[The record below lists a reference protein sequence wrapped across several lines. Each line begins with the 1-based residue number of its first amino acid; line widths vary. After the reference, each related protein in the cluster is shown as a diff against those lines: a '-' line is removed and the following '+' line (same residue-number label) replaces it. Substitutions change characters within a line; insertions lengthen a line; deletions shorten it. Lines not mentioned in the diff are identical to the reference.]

1 MAGQDQTA
9 PSPGVMI
16 YQVTLPHPAL
26 QPYVKEYL
34 LIDFDF
40 RGLQEI
46 PTKLLPARAEQ
57 SIIFYPGEVFTKVNT
72 ALNKRLVMPHTLVQ
86 GQPLTVWHH
95 HYPRTFS
102 LVKVIFQPGG
112 LFHLLGGAPMGEFTD
127 AAIDAESVLGREMSG
142 LIQQLM
148 NTARYAEMIRVVDG
162 YLVQKFRRVQLR
174 QEPIDRVGA
183 WLQAPGQAP
192 PLEYLARQ
200 SCLSFRQFERKFRE
214 RMGVSPKLYMRIAR
228 FNRAYS
234 LKEQAPARDWLDI
247 ALACGYADYQ
257 HMVKDF
263 RQFAGVTPPL
273 LAEAE
278 TRSPERLLR
287 LR

>member
-1 MAGQDQTA
+1 
-9 PSPGVMI
+9 MI

-40 RGLQEI
+40 RGLREV

-57 SIIFYPGEVFTKVNT
+57 SLIFYPGEAFTKVNT
-72 ALNKRLVMPHTLVQ
+72 DLNKRLVMPHTLLQ

-127 AAIDAESVLGREMSG
+127 AAIDAECVFGREMG
-142 LIQQLM
+142 ELIQQLM
-148 NTARYAEMIRVVDG
+148 NTARYAEMIGVVDA
-162 YLVQKFRRVQLR
+162 YLVQKFGRLRLRR
-174 QEPIDRVGA
+174 EPIDRVGSC
-183 WLQAPGQAP
+183 LQAGRPSTS
-192 PLEYLARQ
+192 LDYLARQ
-200 SCLSFRQFERKFRE
+200 SCLSLRQFERKFRE
-214 RMGVSPKLYMRIAR
+214 RMGVSPKLFLRIAR
-228 FNRAYS
+228 FNQAYA

-263 RQFAGVTPPL
+263 KQFAGVTPPL
-273 LAEAE
+273 LLQAEA
-278 TRSPERLLR
+278 RSPEHILLLR
-287 LR
+287 